1 MTPEQNL
8 WVNVIAQQ
16 FHDATRE
23 ILPPIKKKNGKTQDR
38 PNNNSIHLARTWF
51 ETKSE
56 DFQMVCSLAGLDPE
70 YVVRKYHEVRDT
82 GYVKGMW
89 NKRVNYA

>member
-23 ILPPIKKKNGKTQDR
+23 ILPPLKKKNGKTQDR

-56 DFQMVCSLAGLDPE
+56 DFQMVCSLEAIDHL
-70 YVVRKYHEVRDT
+70 YVL
-82 GYVKGMW
+82 
-89 NKRVNYA
+89 

>member
-16 FHDATRE
+16 FHDATRK
-23 ILPPIKKKNGKTQDR
+23 ILPPHKKKNGKMQDR
-38 PNNNSIHLARTWF
+38 PNNNAVYVARTWF
-51 ETKSE
+51 ETNSE
-56 DFQMVCSLAGLDPE
+56 DFQMVCHLAGLSPE
-70 YVVRKYHEVRDT
+70 YVIRKYNEVRDT

>member
-16 FHDATRE
+16 FHDATRV
-23 ILPPIKKKNGKTQDR
+23 ILPPRKKKNGKMQDR
-38 PNNNSIHLARTWF
+38 PNNNSIHVARTWF

-56 DFQMVCSLAGLDPE
+56 DFQTVCSLAGLDPE
-70 YVVRKYHEVRDT
+70 YVIRKYYEVRDT
-82 GYVKGMW
+82 GYVKGSW

>member
-23 ILPPIKKKNGKTQDR
+23 ILPPRRKKNGKMQDR
-38 PNNNSIHLARTWF
+38 PNNIAVYVARTWF
-51 ETKSE
+51 ETNSE
-56 DFQMVCSLAGLDPE
+56 DFQMVCNLAGLSPE
-70 YVVRKYHEVRDT
+70 YVIRKYNEVRDT

>member
-23 ILPPIKKKNGKTQDR
+23 ILPPRRKKNGKMQDR
-38 PNNNSIHLARTWF
+38 PNNNAVYVARTWF
-51 ETKSE
+51 ETNSE
-56 DFQMVCSLAGLDPE
+56 DFQMVCNLAGLSPE
-70 YVVRKYHEVRDT
+70 YVIRKYNEVSVTCD
-82 GYVKGMW
+82 VKVML
-89 NKRVNYA
+89 NKCVNYS

>member
-16 FHDATRE
+16 FHDARRE
-23 ILPPIKKKNGKTQDR
+23 ILPPRKKKNGKMQDR
-38 PNNNSIHLARTWF
+38 PNNNAVYVARTWF
-51 ETKSE
+51 ETNSE
-56 DFQMVCSLAGLDPE
+56 DFQMVCNLAGLSPE
-70 YVVRKYHEVRDT
+70 YVIRKYNEVRDT

>member
-16 FHDATRE
+16 FHDATRK
-23 ILPPIKKKNGKTQDR
+23 ILPPHKKKNGKMQDR
-38 PNNNSIHLARTWF
+38 PNNNAVYVARTWF
-51 ETKSE
+51 ETNSE
-56 DFQMVCSLAGLDPE
+56 DFQMVCNLAGLSPE
-70 YVVRKYHEVRDT
+70 YVIRKYNEVRDT

>member
-16 FHDATRE
+16 FHDATRK
-23 ILPPIKKKNGKTQDR
+23 ILPPGKKKNGKMQDR
-38 PNNNSIHLARTWF
+38 PNNNAVYVARTWF
-51 ETKSE
+51 ETNSE
-56 DFQMVCSLAGLDPE
+56 DFQMVCNLAGLSPE
-70 YVVRKYHEVRDT
+70 YVIRKYNEVKDT